1 MEENRKK
8 TLILTIIAVVTLILV
23 TVGATFAYFMAQGG
37 EDVTK
42 NVDVTTNTTDS
53 LTFVVENPISFS
65 ANQDNFGQGMGN
77 QSGSTGARATLIAN
91 NGTNTATEYYNLTL
105 NITNNSFVYTTA
117 EQQAELIL
125 TVTAPDGQTL
135 QNISGLNYVTVGDI
149 SGFDITTKTG
159 EIAISSNYE
168 ITSTNTTVGEIQEWE
183 VKLTFVN
190 LNSDQNA
197 NTGKTFDAEVKLSK

>member
-117 EQQAELIL
+117 EQQAELIC
-125 TVTAPDGQTL
+125 
-135 QNISGLNYVTVGDI
+135 
-149 SGFDITTKTG
+149 
-159 EIAISSNYE
+159 
-168 ITSTNTTVGEIQEWE
+168 
-183 VKLTFVN
+183 
-190 LNSDQNA
+190 
-197 NTGKTFDAEVKLSK
+197 